1 MSLYSL
7 FSYLYTALP
16 KNIKTGVGKLRPMGQ
31 IQPSKIKYLVRLEV
45 LFIPKH
51 TCLKYTNS
59 FSSKNLQL
67 DS

>member
-1 MSLYSL
+1 MSLYNL

-31 IQPSKIKYLVRLEV
+31 IQPSKIKYLVWLEV